1 MHQTI
6 ELVKIIKLING
17 DDIVC
22 VLPKEQL
29 EEASPLVRLEK
40 PLQIK
45 YISQLTARGLR
56 DYVALIKWTGYTND
70 HIVTIPKDKILTIT
84 SATDEMSKSYLD
96 VSKKYD
102 MIENVHPAGT
112 NFETKTE
119 SEKKPNDESLWDKF
133 STNKKTLH

>member
-29 EEASPLVRLEK
+29 DEASPLVRLER

-70 HIVTIPKDKILTIT
+70 QVITIPKDKILTIT
-84 SATDEMSKSYLD
+84 SATNEMSKSYLD
-96 VSKKYD
+96 VSKRYD
-102 MIENVHPAGT
+102 LIENMYPAGT
-112 NFETKTE
+112 NFETKDE
-119 SEKKPNDESLWDKF
+119 VEKKTNNEINFEKY
-133 STNKKTLH
+133 STIKKTLH

>member
-29 EEASPLVRLEK
+29 DDASPLVRLER

-70 HIVTIPKDKILTIT
+70 QVITIPKDKILTIT
-84 SATDEMSKSYLD
+84 SATTEMSKSYLD
-96 VSKKYD
+96 VSKRYD
-102 MIENVHPAGT
+102 LIENMYPAGT
-112 NFETKTE
+112 NFETKDE
-119 SEKKPNDESLWDKF
+119 VEKKTNNEINFEKY
-133 STNKKTLH
+133 STIKKTLH

>member
-29 EEASPLVRLEK
+29 DEASPLVRLEK

-70 HIVTIPKDKILTIT
+70 QVITIPKDKILTIT
-84 SATDEMSKSYLD
+84 SATNEMSKSYLD
-96 VSKKYD
+96 VSKRYD
-102 MIENVHPAGT
+102 LIENMYPAGT
-112 NFETKTE
+112 NFETKDE
-119 SEKKPNDESLWDKF
+119 VEKKTNNEINFEKY
-133 STNKKTLH
+133 STIKKTLH

>member
-29 EEASPLVRLEK
+29 DEASPLVRLER

-70 HIVTIPKDKILTIT
+70 QIITIPKDKILTIT
-84 SATDEMSKSYLD
+84 SATNEMSKSYLD
-96 VSKKYD
+96 VSKRYD
-102 MIENVHPAGT
+102 LIENMYPAGT
-112 NFETKTE
+112 NFETKDE
-119 SEKKPNDESLWDKF
+119 VEKKTNNEINFEKY
-133 STNKKTLH
+133 STIKKTLH

>member
-29 EEASPLVRLEK
+29 DEASPLVRLEK

-70 HIVTIPKDKILTIT
+70 QVITIPKDKILTIT
-84 SATDEMSKSYLD
+84 SATNEMSKSYLD
-96 VSKKYD
+96 VSKRYD
-102 MIENVHPAGT
+102 LIENMYPAGT
-112 NFETKTE
+112 NFETKDE
-119 SEKKPNDESLWDKF
+119 VEKKTNTEINFEKY
-133 STNKKTLH
+133 STIKKTLH

>member
-29 EEASPLVRLEK
+29 DEASPLVRLEK

-70 HIVTIPKDKILTIT
+70 QIITIPKDKILTIT
-84 SATDEMSKSYLD
+84 SATNEMSKSYLD
-96 VSKKYD
+96 VSKRYD
-102 MIENVHPAGT
+102 LIENMYPAGT
-112 NFETKTE
+112 NFETKDE
-119 SEKKPNDESLWDKF
+119 VEKKTNNEINFEKY
-133 STNKKTLH
+133 STIKKTLH

>member
-29 EEASPLVRLEK
+29 DEASPLVRLEK

-70 HIVTIPKDKILTIT
+70 QVITIPGIT
-84 SATDEMSKSYLD
+84 AC
-96 VSKKYD
+96 
-102 MIENVHPAGT
+102 
-112 NFETKTE
+112 KT
-119 SEKKPNDESLWDKF
+119 
-133 STNKKTLH
+133 